1 MKFERLKMQ
10 NWLKEIIRRTL
21 QIFTG
26 IFVFDMPGIN
36 VIRNLVI
43 RWLICE
49 GKFGGGI
56 IVSSHVRF
64 YTPHGLTKESISL
77 GKSIRISENVKIDCS
92 SPLSI
97 GDNVWISEDVSI
109 LNHNHIID
117 AKRWKE
123 SKKIE
128 KTQGLVLEEDCWIG
142 AGSIILPQVS
152 VIGKGAIVGAGSV
165 VTKNIEPYTVV
176 AGNPACKI
184 GDR

>member
-1 MKFERLKMQ
+1 M
-10 NWLKEIIRRTL
+10 RR
-21 QIFTG
+21 QI
-26 IFVFDMPGIN
+26 
-36 VIRNLVI
+36 
-43 RWLICE
+43 W
-49 GKFGGGI
+49 GGT

-117 AKRWKE
+117 ARRWKE
-123 SKKIE
+123 SKKIK

-142 AGSIILPQVS
+142 AGS
-152 VIGKGAIVGAGSV
+152 VI
-165 VTKNIEPYTVV
+165 TKNREPYTVI